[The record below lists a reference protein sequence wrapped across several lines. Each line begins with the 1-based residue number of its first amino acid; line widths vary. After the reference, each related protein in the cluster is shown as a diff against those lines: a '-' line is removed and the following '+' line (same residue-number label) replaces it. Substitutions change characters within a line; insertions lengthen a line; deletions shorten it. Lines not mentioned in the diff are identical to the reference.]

1 MQDWEVNVNQGFKTT
16 VQRSVRLATA
26 AFVCA
31 AIGGSMVSTAQAEDI
46 TIAVAM
52 KTQVQRRWAFDAEAM
67 KQQAEKL
74 GVKLVF
80 QWANDDPAAQAS
92 QVENLLSQN
101 PKALI
106 LVPVNSESAGRLV
119 KSAQQQK
126 VPVVVYDI
134 GISSAKADL
143 SVVRNNP
150 LVGVLQA
157 EGALKFAPKGTYALM
172 KGDPANDVAQMI
184 AKSYEKVLADK
195 KGDVNIVFD
204 QFIRNWDPKTAL
216 QNAENVLSAQ
226 NDNVAAFVTSNDG
239 MATAVAQAVKG
250 RNLQGKVYIS
260 GLDADPANLRLIAA
274 GVQTMSVWTDLSEQG
289 KMAVQGA
296 YELAQGKPFSFPTEQ
311 IDSGAGPVPAFLVKV
326 TAVDKDN
333 LCQFVTKDAPA
344 GWVKVEE
351 VFPDKPDA
359 CK

>member
-1 MQDWEVNVNQGFKTT
+1 VSQGFKKTI
-16 VQRSVRLATA
+16 VRSVRVAMG
-26 AFVCA
+26 AFVA
-31 AIGGSMVSTAQAEDI
+31 AAVAGPLASAASAEDI

-101 PKALI
+101 PAALI

-134 GISSAKADL
+134 GISTAKADL

-157 EGALKFAPKGTYALM
+157 EGALKFAPNGTFALM

-184 AKSYEKVLADK
+184 AASYAKVFADK
-195 KGDVNIVFD
+195 KDVKIVFD
-204 QFIRNWDPKTAL
+204 QFIRNWDPKAAL

-226 NDNVAAFVTSNDG
+226 NDNVQAFVTSNDG
-239 MATAVAQAVKG
+239 MASAVAQAVKG

-260 GLDADPANLRLIAA
+260 GLDADPANLRLIAD
-274 GVQTMSVWTDLSEQG
+274 GVQTMSVWTDLSDQG

-296 YELAQGKPFSFPTEQ
+296 YELAKGTPFSFKTEQ
-311 IDSGAGPVPAFLVKV
+311 VDSGAGPVPAYLVEV
-326 TAVDKDN
+326 TAVSKEN

-351 VFPDKPDA
+351 VFPGKPDA

>member
-1 MQDWEVNVNQGFKTT
+1 MG
-16 VQRSVRLATA
+16 
-26 AFVCA
+26 AFLCA
-31 AIGGSMVSTAQAEDI
+31 AIAGAPVSSAHAEDI

-119 KSAQQQK
+119 KEAQQQK

-134 GISSAKADL
+134 GISTAKADL

-157 EGALKFAPKGTYALM
+157 EGALKFAPKGNYALM

-184 AKSYEKVLADK
+184 AKSYEKVFAGKTDIK
-195 KGDVNIVFD
+195 IVFD
-204 QFIRNWDPKTAL
+204 QFIRNWDPKAAL

-226 NDNVAAFVTSNDG
+226 GDDVAAFVTSNDG

-250 RNLQGKVYIS
+250 RNLAGKVYIS
-260 GLDADPANLRLIAA
+260 GLDADPANLRLIAD
-274 GVQTMSVWTDLSEQG
+274 GIQTMSVWTDLSDQG

-296 YELAQGKPFSFPTEQ
+296 YELAQGKPFSFKTEQ
-311 IDSGAGPVPAFLVKV
+311 VDSGAGPVPAYLVKV

-333 LCQFVTKDAPA
+333 LCQFITKDAPS

>member
-1 MQDWEVNVNQGFKTT
+1 VSQGFKKTIL
-16 VQRSVRLATA
+16 RSVRLAVGTFVSATIAGSLVSA
-26 AFVCA
+26 AH
-31 AIGGSMVSTAQAEDI
+31 AEDI

-134 GISSAKADL
+134 GISTAKADL

-150 LVGVLQA
+150 YVGVLQA

-195 KGDVNIVFD
+195 KDKDIKIVFD

-226 NDNVAAFVTSNDG
+226 NDEVAAFVTSNDG

-260 GLDADPANLRLIAA
+260 GLDADPANLRLIAD
-274 GVQTMSVWTDLSEQG
+274 GIQTMSVWTDLSDQG

-296 YELAQGKPFSFPTEQ
+296 YELALGKPFSFKTEPV
-311 IDSGAGPVPAFLVKV
+311 DSGAGPVPAYLVKV
-326 TAVDKDN
+326 TAVNKDN

-351 VFPDKPDA
+351 VFPGKPDA

>member
-1 MQDWEVNVNQGFKTT
+1 MVL
-16 VQRSVRLATA
+16 RSAQL
-26 AFVCA
+26 
-31 AIGGSMVSTAQAEDI
+31 AIGTFVSATIAGSLLSSAHADDI
-46 TIAVAM
+46 VIAVAM

-80 QWANDDPAAQAS
+80 QWANDDPAVQAS

-134 GISSAKADL
+134 GISTAKADL

-184 AKSYEKVLADK
+184 AKSYAKVLADK
-195 KGDVNIVFD
+195 TDIKIVFD

-260 GLDADPANLRLIAA
+260 GLDADPTNLRLIAD

-326 TAVDKDN
+326 TAVSKDN